1 MTNPFRAPAPV
12 RLVRFVS
19 TALAIAGCHACG
31 GSEPPPQAPTP
42 VADQEEDK
50 PSGISTSAEIGGLNE
65 EKVDKTFQ
73 SALADFQRCIDD
85 GAKRVEF
92 LGGSVSFFV
101 QINTSG
107 KADGA
112 HLEKSTIGDR
122 ETEKCMLDTL
132 RGKRWPKPVG
142 GMHGQAR
149 KSFDFDPPNDVR
161 APTAWDSER
170 VSQSISKLSKKLSAC
185 KQGASGSFE
194 ATLYVGTDGT
204 VMAAGVTPPDEA
216 GESDVDC
223 LVSALKGASL
233 PSPGSWPAKVTFGL

>member
-1 MTNPFRAPAPV
+1 MNSSLRV
-12 RLVRFVS
+12 RSILQTVCAVL
-19 TALAIAGCHACG
+19 ALAACQACG
-31 GSEPPPQAPTP
+31 AGEPPPKAPERT
-42 VADQEEDK
+42 AK
-50 PSGISTSAEIGGLNE
+50 PDGDAPSPLSVSAEIGGLNV

-73 SALADFQRCIDD
+73 SALSDFQRCIDD

-101 QINTSG
+101 KIDSHG
-107 KADGA
+107 KVDHA

-142 GMHGQAR
+142 GEHGLAR

-161 APTAWDSER
+161 APTAWDGER
-170 VSQSISKLSKKLSAC
+170 VSDGVAKLSKKLSAC
-185 KQGASGSFE
+185 KRDTRGAFE
-194 ATLYVGTDGT
+194 ATLYVGTDGS
-204 VMAAGVTPPDEA
+204 VMAASVTPPDEA

-223 LVSALKGASL
+223 LVGALKGASL
-233 PSPGSWPAKVTFGL
+233 PSPGSWPAKVTFSL

>member
-1 MTNPFRAPAPV
+1 MPNSFRMPSLPQ
-12 RLVRFVS
+12 
-19 TALAIAGCHACG
+19 LAAVLLAVAACNACG
-31 GSEPPPQAPTP
+31 GSEPPPKAPEP
-42 VADQEEDK
+42 VAETEDEK
-50 PSGISTSAEIGGLNE
+50 PSPVSVSADIGGLNE
-65 EKVDKTFQ
+65 DKVDKTFQ
-73 SALADFQRCIDD
+73 SALSDFQRCIDD

-101 QINTSG
+101 QINTHG
-107 KADGA
+107 KVDGA

-132 RGKRWPKPVG
+132 RSKRWPKPIG
-142 GMHGQAR
+142 GQHGLAR

-161 APTAWDSER
+161 APTAWDGDR
-170 VSQSISKLSKKLSAC
+170 VSDGIAKLSKKVNAC

-194 ATLYVGTDGT
+194 ATLYVGTDGS
-204 VMAAGVTPPDEA
+204 VMAASVTPPDEA

-233 PSPGSWPAKVTFGL
+233 PSPGSWPAKVTFSL